1 MSMYPLS
8 PVIGV
13 GAVVWMGD
21 AVLLVRRANP
31 PRQGC
36 WTLPGGKQ
44 RLGETVF
51 EAVAREIAEETAINI
66 RILDIAAVVDL
77 IDHDDDTIRYHYTVI
92 DVVAEWAGGEAVA
105 GDDAAEVA
113 WALPD
118 QYGDY
123 QLTDA
128 VLQVIDAASEKRHR
142 LGRGLPAS

>member
-1 MSMYPLS
+1 MYPLS

-51 EAVAREIAEETAINI
+51 EAVEREVTEETAVNI

-77 IDHDDDTIRYHYTVI
+77 IDRDDDTIRYHYTVI
-92 DVVAEWAGGEAVA
+92 DVVAEWIGGEAVA
-105 GDDAAEVA
+105 GDDAAAVA
-113 WALPD
+113 WALPAQFD
-118 QYGDY
+118 DY

-128 VLQVIDAASEKRHR
+128 VLQVIDAAAEKRHR